1 LEQSVGK
8 QPPTVGSEQSAR
20 NRGERRLEQSGLE
33 RFMELSAG
41 NGCRGHASWLGTV
54 SGEMVA
60 VAAPA
65 PSTLM
70 DKCADCEGVRH
81 HHVILGA
88 GKFCCPDS
96 PAWCRVPHTR
106 EHHNHL
112 RHPTTNTCNTRIS
125 SSFTLSFSF
134 CVSSFNVCLLR
145 FGGGRAR
152 FHGGGCKRTRNP
164 CTPGCCPCTPGCC
177 QRLEMLRVLWLQLLV
192 LVHLLPQQRCDC
204 STARKGRGANAS
216 CSRRPTHRFDWWL
229 ERLECQ
235 RGKRFAAAAAAR
247 QLR

>member
-1 LEQSVGK
+1 
-8 QPPTVGSEQSAR
+8 
-20 NRGERRLEQSGLE
+20 
-33 RFMELSAG
+33 
-41 NGCRGHASWLGTV
+41 
-54 SGEMVA
+54 MV
-60 VAAPA
+60 P
-65 PSTLM
+65 
-70 DKCADCEGVRH
+70 
-81 HHVILGA
+81 
-88 GKFCCPDS
+88 S
-96 PAWCRVPHTR
+96 PAQTR

-177 QRLEMLRVLWLQLLV
+177 QRLEMLCVLWLQLLV

-247 QLR
+247 RLR